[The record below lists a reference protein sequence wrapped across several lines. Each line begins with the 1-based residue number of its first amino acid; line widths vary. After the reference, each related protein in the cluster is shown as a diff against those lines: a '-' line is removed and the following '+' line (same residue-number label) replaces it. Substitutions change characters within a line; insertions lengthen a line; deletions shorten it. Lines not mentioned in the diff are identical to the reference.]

1 MYKPLSELAVINP
14 SCEIPRGF
22 SVLTPVS
29 FIPMSDVNESGHWFY
44 HQIRPLGSVLNGF
57 TPFVEGDVLVA
68 KITPC
73 MENGKGTLAKKLE
86 NGIGFGSTEFHV
98 LRARSGT
105 SARFLFHISQSKKFR
120 TIAET
125 FMIGSAGQQ
134 RVQRQFFDAY
144 LVPNL
149 SFDEQEQIANIL
161 DTLDTTIRQT
171 EAIIAKLQ
179 QVKQGLLHD
188 LLTRGIDANGQLRP
202 PVEQAP
208 HLYKESPLGWI
219 PREWEAKAFGQFA
232 AKIQDGTHF
241 SPNIRGGEYLY
252 VTSKNIRFGY
262 LDLSNVDKID
272 KVQHDAIYRRCD
284 VKYGDLLLTKDG
296 ANTGNA
302 AINTCIEQISLLSSV
317 AFIRFNERQDEAQF
331 FFQYLLS
338 PQGQQRMKDLM
349 SGNAITRLT
358 LQKIRGSCVPCPQF
372 VEQEKIGHVLATQD
386 RDIYAQRELLNKLN
400 QQKSALMDDLLT
412 GRVRVTA
419 LLAQVDASP

>member
-44 HQIRPLGSVLNGF
+44 HQIRSLGSVLNGF
-57 TPFVEGDVLVA
+57 TSFVEGDVLVA

-73 MENGKGTLAKKLE
+73 MENGKGTLAKGLE

-105 SARFLFHISQSKKFR
+105 SSRFLFHISQSKKFR

-149 SFDEQEQIANIL
+149 SFDEQEQIADIL

-219 PREWEAKAFGQFA
+219 PREWR
-232 AKIQDGTHF
+232 T
-241 SPNIRGGEYLY
+241 
-252 VTSKNIRFGY
+252 
-262 LDLSNVDKID
+262 
-272 KVQHDAIYRRCD
+272 
-284 VKYGDLLLTKDG
+284 
-296 ANTGNA
+296 TG
-302 AINTCIEQISLLSSV
+302 L
-317 AFIRFNERQDEAQF
+317 RNE
-331 FFQYLLS
+331 
-338 PQGQQRMKDLM
+338 
-349 SGNAITRLT
+349 LT
-358 LQKIRGSCVPCPQF
+358 LQRGFDITVAEQRPGNIPVVSSSGITSFHNQAMVVGPGVVTGRKGKLGNTYYLDGPFWPHDTTLWVKDFHGNQPKFAAIFLHFLRLERFDAATSVPTLNRNFIHPMLVVFPAKQ
-372 VEQEKIGHVLATQD
+372 EQEKIVFQVETYENRIQAEHATLD
-386 RDIYAQRELLNKLN
+386 KLRAL
-400 QQKSALMDDLLT
+400 KSALMDDLLT

-419 LLAQVDASP
+419 LLSGEIPASKELARKSA